1 MKKIFRRIGIA
12 VTIPLL
18 LLVVLFLLFYF
29 PPFQNWAVRQVA
41 RYASEKTDME
51 ISVERVRLAFPLDLS
66 VVGVK
71 VIKPGNTDNR
81 RDTIAIIGN
90 TVVDIQLLPLLSQNI
105 VIDELSFEDVYAYTN
120 GFIPQAVIKGRI
132 GSLVLQ
138 SHGIDLAAETVALDN
153 VSIKDA
159 IVDIAMTD
167 SVVEDTSTSEN
178 FWKIDVGQLAVSH
191 SDITFRTFADS
202 MVVSSGINSLLVKEG
217 HFDLHKSLYQIGK
230 AEWNGGTL
238 CYDNTYSPKMQG
250 FDPSH
255 LKLTNIAVGIS
266 DVFYCD
272 PKLSASI
279 HACSFNEKSGLALKE
294 IVGNISLDSTKM
306 KRPDLSVGTE
316 HS

>member
-1 MKKIFRRIGIA
+1 MKKIFRRIGI
-12 VTIPLL
+12 VILIPVL
-18 LLVVLFLLFYF
+18 LLVILFSLFYF

-41 RYASEKTDME
+41 VYASEKTGME

-71 VIKPGNTDNR
+71 VIKPDSTNNR
-81 RDTIAIIGN
+81 RGTIASIGN
-90 TVVDIQLLPLLSQNI
+90 TIVDIQLLPLLSQNI
-105 VIDELSFEDVYAYTN
+105 VIDELSFEEMHVNTD
-120 GFIPQAVIKGRI
+120 GFIPQAIIKGNI
-132 GSLVLQ
+132 GNLALQ

-191 SDITFRTFADS
+191 SDITFRTFGDS
-202 MVVSSGINSLLVKEG
+202 MVVSSGIERLLVKEG

-238 CYDNTYSPKMQG
+238 CYDNTYSPKTVG

-255 LKLTNIAVGIS
+255 LKLTNIAISIS
-266 DVFYCD
+266 DIYYCD
-272 PKLSASI
+272 PKISASI
-279 HACSFNEKSGLALKE
+279 HG
-294 IVGNISLDSTKM
+294 
-306 KRPDLSVGTE
+306 
-316 HS
+316 